1 MRYVEKHY
9 AEGDGSG
16 ENIMNPTTVVE
27 LDEGGYMEME
37 TTQIKGVDSTV
48 RTTTARLGP
57 RSTLIIKEKVM
68 THGKQL
74 AKSDFTVDLD
84 GEGCHTNVISRSVA
98 RGQSRQVFLAR
109 INGNAACYG
118 HSECDAII
126 MDEGVVSAALTA
138 DRLAEC
144 DLVIVALYPQAV
156 VEYVSAHRDHF
167 RKGGVVMDCGGV
179 KGVVCT
185 PLADVVKDAGFWFV
199 GGHPMAGIERSG
211 YGHAFPELFQ
221 GASLILTPY
230 PGTPRECL
238 DGIWELARRLGFGH
252 LQLSTP
258 EEHDH
263 IIAYT
268 SQLAHV
274 VSCAYVGSPLG
285 PQFRGRSPP
294 GASRI

>member
-1 MRYVEKHY
+1 MVETVGVVGLGLIGGSMAKAIHQY
-9 AEGDGSG
+9 TDCTLLGYDLDGAVLSRA
-16 ENIMNPTTVVE
+16 
-27 LDEGGYMEME
+27 LDEG
-37 TTQIKGVDSTV
+37 V
-48 RTTTARLGP
+48 L
-57 RSTLIIKEKVM
+57 
-68 THGKQL
+68 
-74 AKSDFTVDLD
+74 
-84 GEGCHTNVISRSVA
+84 
-98 RGQSRQVFLAR
+98 
-109 INGNAACYG
+109 
-118 HSECDAII
+118 
-126 MDEGVVSAALTA
+126 SAALTP
-138 DRLAEC
+138 DRLSEC
-144 DLVIVALYPQAV
+144 DLVIIALYPEATV
-156 VEYVSAHRDHF
+156 DYVTRNRDRF
-167 RKGGVVMDCGGV
+167 RKGGLVMDCGGV

-274 VSCAYVGSPLG
+274 VSCAYVGSPSAPNFEGFSAGSFKDMTRVAKLNEEMWTEL
-285 PQFRGRSPP
+285 FLENREALVREIDTLVEELAAFAYTIRRGDRENLRNMLKR
-294 GASRI
+294 AREIKEAIDKDC

>member
-1 MRYVEKHY
+1 MIKTVGIAGLGLIGGSMAKAVRQYTDCTLLGY
-9 AEGDGSG
+9 DTDGA
-16 ENIMNPTTVVE
+16 V
-27 LDEGGYMEME
+27 L
-37 TTQIKGVDSTV
+37 
-48 RTTTARLGP
+48 
-57 RSTLIIKEKVM
+57 
-68 THGKQL
+68 
-74 AKSDFTVDLD
+74 
-84 GEGCHTNVISRSVA
+84 SRA
-98 RGQSRQVFLAR
+98 L
-109 INGNAACYG
+109 
-118 HSECDAII
+118 
-126 MDEGVVSAALTA
+126 DEGVVSAALTA

-274 VSCAYVGSPLG
+274 VSCAYVGSPSAPDFAGFSAGSFKDMTRVARLNEEMWTEL
-285 PQFRGRSPP
+285 FLENREALVREIDTLVEELAAFAYTIRRGDRENLKNMLRRAREIKES
-294 GASRI
+294 IDKDC